1 MNIVDIIIFIVLV
14 IYMALG
20 YYYGF
25 IRVALELIGFFFS
38 LAISFAL
45 YPPFAAVLSKYF
57 SKIPLSVINLL
68 SFFIIWVV
76 FDAIYLI
83 GAHFFYKKFNRKIT
97 DSKINRIT
105 GIFASLAKGV
115 ILIAVTLTLI
125 AYLPVQGLIK
135 SKVLNSKIAS
145 RIVAQTSVY
154 EQDVQKLFGRAIKDS
169 LAYFMVKPKENE
181 RIELNFKTTAVT
193 VDASSEDE
201 MLKLVNGER
210 TKRGIKPL
218 SMENSLRFL
227 ARAHSRDM
235 LAKGY
240 FAHINPE
247 NKDPFDRM
255 ETAGINYEYAGENL
269 ALAPTVDLAHEGL
282 MNSEGHKANIL
293 DPNFGKVGIGCIDA
307 GPYGKMFSQEFTE

>member
-1 MNIVDIIIFIVLV
+1 MF
-14 IYMALG
+14 LG

-25 IRVALELIGFFFS
+25 IRVAIELIGFFFS
-38 LAISFAL
+38 LAISFTL
-45 YPPFAAVLSKYF
+45 YPSFSTVLSKIF
-57 SKIPLSVINLL
+57 TKMPLSVVNLL
-68 SFFIIWVV
+68 SFFVIWIV

-97 DSKINRIT
+97 DSGINRIA
-105 GIFASLAKGV
+105 GIFASLGKGV
-115 ILIAVTLTLI
+115 IMIAVILTLI
-125 AYLPVQGLIK
+125 AYLPVQGSIK

-145 RIVAQTSVY
+145 KIVAKTSVY

-181 RIELNFKTTAVT
+181 RIELNFKTTTVT
-193 VDASSEDE
+193 VDAASEEE
-201 MLKLVNGER
+201 MFRLLNEER
-210 TKRGIKPL
+210 TSRGIKPVV
-218 SMENSLRFL
+218 MENSLRHL

-235 LAKGY
+235 FAKGY
-240 FAHINPE
+240 FAHINLE

-255 ETAGINYEYAGENL
+255 EAASINYEYGGENL

-293 DPNFGKVGIGCIDA
+293 DPNFGKIGIGCIDA
-307 GPYGKMFSQEFTE
+307 GPYGKMFSQEFTD

>member
-1 MNIVDIIIFIVLV
+1 M
-14 IYMALG
+14 
-20 YYYGF
+20 
-25 IRVALELIGFFFS
+25 
-38 LAISFAL
+38 
-45 YPPFAAVLSKYF
+45 
-57 SKIPLSVINLL
+57 
-68 SFFIIWVV
+68 
-76 FDAIYLI
+76 
-83 GAHFFYKKFNRKIT
+83 
-97 DSKINRIT
+97 
-105 GIFASLAKGV
+105 
-115 ILIAVTLTLI
+115 IAVTLTLI